1 MILVLSS
8 FLGEATYILSV
19 KDLNQLLH
27 EAVGTASLIDNLI
40 CHLQSAMQ

>member
-8 FLGEATYILSV
+8 FLMKQHILSV

-27 EAVGTASLIDNLI
+27 ETVGIALLTNNLV

>member
-8 FLGEATYILSV
+8 FLGAATYILLV

-27 EAVGTASLIDNLI
+27 ETVGTASLTDNLI
-40 CHLQSAMQ
+40 CHLLGATQ